1 LYLIRLI
8 TSAIPYTAPQFHP
21 AFAPTNA
28 ITKNVPPNP
37 LRDLLSPVPHPHLPS
52 LLLHLHHNILS
63 RCQHHL
69 HYIDVQRQQLQSAKR
84 FLVRNKLLPKGLRMA
99 IEEGDMEHWEI
110 LLERRERV
118 GRMWEDEKR
127 GLERKGRELDRRGEV
142 YVEMRRRR

>member
-1 LYLIRLI
+1 
-8 TSAIPYTAPQFHP
+8 
-21 AFAPTNA
+21 
-28 ITKNVPPNP
+28 
-37 LRDLLSPVPHPHLPS
+37 
-52 LLLHLHHNILS
+52 
-63 RCQHHL
+63 
-69 HYIDVQRQQLQSAKR
+69 
-84 FLVRNKLLPKGLRMA
+84 MA